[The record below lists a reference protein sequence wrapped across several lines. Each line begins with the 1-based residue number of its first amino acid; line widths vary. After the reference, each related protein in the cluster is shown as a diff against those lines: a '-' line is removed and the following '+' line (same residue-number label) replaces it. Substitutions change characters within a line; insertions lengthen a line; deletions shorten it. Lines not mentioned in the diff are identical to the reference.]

1 MSTMLPGLTR
11 WAGFSTRRWKIH
23 GWLERQAL
31 RRRMVGRGG
40 GAGGRPGAPPPLRA
54 GGGGGAAGGPP
65 TGRPPPPRRRGGGG
79 GAGRVRR
86 RGAPPPP
93 LAGEGWGGGKPP
105 DPCIPAIRRHPWRMH
120 LRSADEPRDPVAQR
134 AADKRRLANAV
145 RGSLAFVLL
154 LVLVFGLQGLGD
166 ARALAV
172 GPGSAA
178 GLLGLLTAPL
188 LHGSPAHLLANAS
201 ALLILGTLALAVYPR
216 ATVRALPLMWL
227 GSGLGAWLL
236 GEPGSWH

>member
-1 MSTMLPGLTR
+1 SDPGPIHAHDVDDAAGLDPLGRLLDQALEDPRVAGAPGVAQADGGEGVGHGCQFTWAACTHPNPPPQAGERARPAARPMRPRPSPQAGEGARPDALPV
-11 WAGFSTRRWKIH
+11 RRPPLPRRR
-23 GWLERQAL
+23 GEGARPDAL
-31 RRRMVGRGG
+31 RRR
-40 GAGGRPGAPPPLRA
+40 GAL
-54 GGGGGAAGGPP
+54 
-65 TGRPPPPRRRGGGG
+65 
-79 GAGRVRR
+79 
-86 RGAPPPP
+86 PPP

-172 GPGSAA
+172 GP
-178 GLLGLLTAPL
+178 
-188 LHGSPAHLLANAS
+188 
-201 ALLILGTLALAVYPR
+201 
-216 ATVRALPLMWL
+216 
-227 GSGLGAWLL
+227 
-236 GEPGSWH
+236 

>member
-1 MSTMLPGLTR
+1 PLPAGGGGSTAGRATSATRHPLPAGGGGSTAGRATSATR
-11 WAGFSTRRWKIH
+11 HPLPAGGGRSTAGRATSATGTPLPTGGGREHGRTRYQCDRHPSPRRR
-23 GWLERQAL
+23 GEGARPDAL
-31 RRRMVGRGG
+31 RRR
-40 GAGGRPGAPPPLRA
+40 GAL
-54 GGGGGAAGGPP
+54 
-65 TGRPPPPRRRGGGG
+65 
-79 GAGRVRR
+79 
-86 RGAPPPP
+86 PPP

-145 RGSLAFVLL
+145 RGSLGFVLL
-154 LVLVFGLQGLGD
+154 LVVVFGLQGLGD

-188 LHGSPAHLLANAS
+188 LHGSPAHLLANA
-201 ALLILGTLALAVYPR
+201 
-216 ATVRALPLMWL
+216 
-227 GSGLGAWLL
+227 
-236 GEPGSWH
+236 